1 MKIFIV
7 GASGRVGVQ
16 LTDLLVSAGHEVYA
30 GARHP
35 ENLTNQSNQVHKVE
49 FDMHADLPTLTKQ
62 LAGMDAVY
70 FVAGSRGAD
79 LLQTDAFGAVKVA
92 QATANNSI
100 DRFILLS
107 SLFATEPSRWAGVPG
122 LASLTDYN
130 IAKYFADKWVIDNFA
145 GDYTILQ
152 PGTLTDVPGTGKVSI
167 NVDEGGE
174 NPIPDVAAVLAAALD
189 KKQTYREVITM
200 HSGDVAID
208 DVFSA

>member
-1 MKIFIV
+1 MKIFVV
-7 GASGRVGVQ
+7 GASGRVGQQ
-16 LTDLLVSAGHEVYA
+16 LTDILVANGHEVYA

-35 ENLTNQSNQVHKVE
+35 KSTNQNVHPVE
-49 FDMHADLPTLTKQ
+49 FDMHADLASLTPK

-92 QATANNSI
+92 QAAMNNQI

-107 SLFATEPSRWAGVPG
+107 SLFATEPARWAGIPG

-130 IAKYFADKWVIDNFA
+130 IAKYFADKWVIDNFT

-152 PGTLTDVPGTGKVSI
+152 PGTLQDVAGTGTAAI
-167 NVDEGGE
+167 NVTDGGD
-174 NPIPDVAAVLAAALD
+174 NPIPDVAAVLAEMLNQAS
-189 KKQTYREVITM
+189 TYRKVVTM
-200 HSGDVAID
+200 HSGDTKIENL
-208 DVFSA
+208 F